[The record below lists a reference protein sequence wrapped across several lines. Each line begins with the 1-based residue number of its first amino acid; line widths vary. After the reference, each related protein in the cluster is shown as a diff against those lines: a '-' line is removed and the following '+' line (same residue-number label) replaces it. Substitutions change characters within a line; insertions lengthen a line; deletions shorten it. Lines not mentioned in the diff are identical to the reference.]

1 MLEVSKYI
9 EDLLF
14 VHDCVIL
21 PGFGGFVANYKPAKF
36 DDNQQLVSPP
46 SKDIGFN
53 RNLIQ
58 NDGLLINHLADSENV
73 SYAEAEKSILF
84 FIEDLKV
91 KIQRGEKVELNN
103 VGAFF
108 NDRRHNLQFE
118 PSNSMNYLVDAFGLE
133 QISFTELSKPVEE
146 RIHNIGANSVK
157 VKNLFTRK
165 RIWYTAAAACIAV
178 VVFLPLSSE
187 RSSFLNSASMGFS
200 DGKADLKENHV
211 QLKAQISPP
220 EELVKYEPKLTS
232 KLAKLN
238 VQKISS
244 NMYYLIA
251 GSFTTTDN
259 AKILQKELISKSY
272 PAIIIRNKNLYS
284 VAINKFTSR
293 TAVDKF
299 KKKVIA
305 ANPKSSYWVLKK

>member
-21 PGFGGFVANYKPAKF
+21 PGFGGFVANYKSAKF
-36 DDNQQLVSPP
+36 DDNQQLVLPP

-58 NDGLLINHLADSENV
+58 NDGLLINHLADSENLN
-73 SYAEAEKSILF
+73 YTEAEKSILF
-84 FIEDLKV
+84 FVEDIKV

-103 VGAFF
+103 IGVFF

-118 PSNSMNYLVDAFGLE
+118 PSNNMNYLVDAFGLE
-133 QISFTELSKPVEE
+133 QLSFTELSKPVEE

-157 VKNLFTRK
+157 VKSFFTRK
-165 RIWYTAAAACIAV
+165 RIWYTAAAACISV
-178 VVFLPLSSE
+178 VIFLPLNTD

-200 DGKADLKENHV
+200 DSKAAISENHV

-220 EELVKYEPKLTS
+220 EELVKYEPKLENKS
-232 KLAKLN
+232 AGVS
-238 VQKISS
+238 VQKVSS

-284 VAINKFTSR
+284 VAINKFNSR